1 MNFIL
6 QIGKKYCKKNYFQNY
21 QRCPKTK
28 KTIFCYEF
36 KTFKSFIQIQ
46 RIKGKTSVNLL
57 DKIEN
62 II

>member
-1 MNFIL
+1 MIKDV
-6 QIGKKYCKKNYFQNY
+6 QKKQN
-21 QRCPKTK
+21 K